1 MRSARDNKSRPSLL
15 SNEAPPTSWHH
26 RPFCVII
33 TGNASSSSAV
43 SHQQHPSM
51 CLNVCCFPPYN
62 ENILKN
68 ARLEL
73 LRHHLCFSGFSA
85 GLFTLS
91 SPLRRMERER
101 SLLTSFK
108 CLSVVCVP
116 FSPGGSQLLPPCLLS
131 KPLSS

>member
-43 SHQQHPSM
+43 SHQHPSM